1 MLSTIPIN
9 LEKIKQEALDKEILR
24 AAIIAG
30 LDAIT
35 LYEKMVSFAKNE
47 DTKTVLLDIAKE
59 EKEVEELIER

>member
-24 AAIIAG
+24 AAIIAR

-35 LYEKMVSFAKNE
+35 LYEKMVSFTKNE
-47 DTKTVLLDIAKE
+47 DTKTVLLDFAKE

>member
-47 DTKTVLLDIAKE
+47 DTKTVLLK
-59 EKEVEELIER
+59 KKKKLKS